1 MQMRYFD
8 NVTAPPI
15 AYITISAVVAM
26 FLWFLAV
33 ADNPQSVIIDNDI
46 KNQICSVL
54 AGYVWD
60 QSNPFVKKHDTILPT
75 LAKVI
80 KMKEKNLAGE

>member
-1 MQMRYFD
+1 VQGGI
-8 NVTAPPI
+8 NVFRSYVTGW
-15 AYITISAVVAM
+15 YSGDFQTIVFA
-26 FLWFLAV
+26 
-33 ADNPQSVIIDNDI
+33 NHIQNDI

-80 KMKEKNLAGE
+80 KMKEKSLNKE